1 MTTSTGQRVLSH
13 DNIHKTLPPVL
24 LWEKYVVVWMLSC
37 DRTRCPLNVAMSQ
50 DTLPLLYYGKRM
62 LSYGCCHVIGHV
74 VLWMLSCNRTLP
86 PVLLLLKT

>member
-37 DRTRCPLNVAMSQ
+37 DRTRCPV
-50 DTLPLLYYGKRM
+50 D
-62 LSYGCCHVIGHV
+62 V
-74 VLWMLSCNRTLP
+74 VM
-86 PVLLLLKT
+86 